1 MNETNV
7 DGAPEAE
14 PSSAEASEGS
24 GKHGGR
30 KKRPFRTR
38 RWLAGLLVVLFSI
51 SLFATVLSVWGA
63 RQVLNTDVFVSH
75 IDTAIKNPAVQE
87 SIADYVTKELVQ
99 AVDPAK
105 KISAVLPKKAQVI
118 VPPVVSGLE
127 DFVHSAVQKFVASPQ
142 FQRLFLGTVRTAHAN
157 AVALLEGKT
166 KGNLVIHGNE
176 VVLNTLPLIDATIR
190 QLEEQNVLTGVL
202 AKVPPL
208 ATTSGSPSQQVQA
221 LSHRLGVTLPAD
233 FGQVVVFHSTS
244 LQQAQEGLKKLHRS
258 LVLILVLT
266 VVLFA
271 LALVVAPFKLRTLA
285 QLGIGAAIVGLLTW
299 AGTMWA
305 TNHIVQLVKAG
316 HTKAAIRAI
325 LDAETGGLTELVILI
340 AVIGAIA
347 ALLAFVFGESPQAG
361 RIRAAVGRA
370 TARLPAVGR
379 GALAFTNAHAGGA
392 RVLGY
397 VVGLA
402 ILFIWL
408 TWTAFFVALA
418 VVVLWQVAVALIERA
433 ADSSSGEPPSGDGQP
448 QALGT
453 AQPAPQG

>member
-1 MNETNV
+1 M
-7 DGAPEAE
+7 
-14 PSSAEASEGS
+14 ASEGS
-24 GKHGGR
+24 QKHGGR
-30 KKRPFRTR
+30 TKRPFRTR

-305 TNHIVQLVKAG
+305 TNHIVELVKAG

-325 LDAETGGLTELVILI
+325 LDAETGGLTELVIFI
-340 AVIGAIA
+340 AIIGAVA

-370 TARLPAVGR
+370 TAGLPAVGR

-408 TWTAFFVALA
+408 TWTAFFVALLA

-433 ADSSSGEPPSGDGQP
+433 ADSSSGGPPSGDGQP
-448 QALGT
+448 QALG
-453 AQPAPQG
+453 AARPAPQG

>member
-1 MNETNV
+1 M
-7 DGAPEAE
+7 
-14 PSSAEASEGS
+14 
-24 GKHGGR
+24 
-30 KKRPFRTR
+30 
-38 RWLAGLLVVLFSI
+38 
-51 SLFATVLSVWGA
+51 
-63 RQVLNTDVFVSH
+63 
-75 IDTAIKNPAVQE
+75 
-87 SIADYVTKELVQ
+87 
-99 AVDPAK
+99 
-105 KISAVLPKKAQVI
+105 
-118 VPPVVSGLE
+118 
-127 DFVHSAVQKFVASPQ
+127 
-142 FQRLFLGTVRTAHAN
+142 
-157 AVALLEGKT
+157 
-166 KGNLVIHGNE
+166 
-176 VVLNTLPLIDATIR
+176 
-190 QLEEQNVLTGVL
+190 
-202 AKVPPL
+202 PPL

-305 TNHIVQLVKAG
+305 TNHIVQLVKSG
-316 HTKAAIRAI
+316 DTKSAIRAI
-325 LDAETGGLTELVILI
+325 LNAETGGLTELVILI
-340 AVIGAIA
+340 AIIGVVA

-418 VVVLWQVAVALIERA
+418 VVGALAGGGRAHRTSGRQLVGRA
-433 ADSSSGEPPSGDGQP
+433 AFRRRAVPKPGGGAARPAGLTHSGGDYSRSSARPWVITRAP
-448 QALGT
+448 
-453 AQPAPQG
+453 AQSASKA